1 MSTLPPTGTKVIAE
15 RVVDK
20 RIEPQPNPVY
30 ISTVGPQQNQYY
42 RINASGK
49 SNSYITFNNLTTLG
63 ADRAY
68 LDTFELEITARVRF
82 TCHPD
87 YSSGLKYVD
96 STAVNQG
103 MVQTDPITT
112 VDAIQEPNS
121 DLWTFDS
128 FPFNKC
134 CEEIRVNVNGG
145 AFFSTPLTYLRAKER
160 YWDEKK
166 INDAYG
172 NICPCNKPWAAN
184 EMGITNSNTS
194 APKKY
199 ARVRLWGVNTGYAV
213 NSTGPTGSSNNDS
226 FVPPDNTTDFV
237 VYPAGA
243 ARDARTYEYTVTW
256 REPIFCSPFSSKIDD
271 TYGRPLYNITSLDI
285 AFNLQNLT
293 NMIRCVADGVQ
304 SYDVDLQDVNL
315 LYQVMTLPPTITRPV
330 STVVPYRRFVP
341 YVTEHPNNDT
351 PGAFSPAAGGAPLT
365 TSITSGVY
373 TLNEIPTAIWV
384 FIGTTKNLLQNNPS
398 DGFDASNGHLARGF
412 DVENWIETSGYYAT
426 NGMVAA
432 GVPDPRPTPGK
443 YYQGRRK
450 NGGIGYSTR
459 SLTWSFNKTF
469 CPIDKIS
476 INCANTTQI
485 LNTATPAD
493 LYRIAKANGCQD
505 SFTEW
510 NRDSF
515 NIPHDPFT
523 ASGVKTNH
531 MNPNLNIIDPTTDPN
546 IGFYIPPP
554 RSGTNFIQPR
564 TPNVSPVGSVLRLI
578 PGTDIVLPDQQLIPG
593 ANGNNTVFQVS
604 VDFRIPDGW
613 PANYRKFALWV
624 LFEYVGVA
632 TITPGQCQIEMNP
645 LGSGFEV
652 MQNAPIVSA
661 TTQEKP
667 STVEGSGWLD
677 TLKHDFRAV
686 NNWLKENKVLSTA
699 ASLIPDVGQP
709 LSKLVSWAG
718 YGAPAKKRAAS
729 GGAVMG
735 YGDFC

>member
-42 RINASGK
+42 KINASGK

-87 YSSGLKYVD
+87 YCAGLKYGN
-96 STAVNQG
+96 SAATGRETPAVNF
-103 MVQTDPITT
+103 MTT
-112 VDAIQEPNS
+112 VPAVQEPNP

-166 INDAYG
+166 INEAYG

-184 EMGITNSNTS
+184 ELGITNSNTS

-213 NSTGPTGSSNNDS
+213 NSTGPTGSSNNDAV
-226 FVPPDNTTDFV
+226 VPPDTHTDISLT
-237 VYPAGA
+237 PNQEK
-243 ARDARTYEYTVTW
+243 TWEYVVTW

-285 AFNLQNLT
+285 AFNLQNLG
-293 NMIRCVADGVQ
+293 NMIRCVADGVR
-304 SYDVDLQDVNL
+304 SYDIDLQDVNL

-330 STVVPYRRFVP
+330 STVIPYRRFVP

-351 PGAFSPAAGGAPLT
+351 PGSFPTGAT
-365 TSITSGVY
+365 IRSSITSGVY
-373 TLNEIPTAIWV
+373 TLNEIPTAIWIFV
-384 FIGTTKNLLQNNPS
+384 GTTKNLLQNNPD
-398 DGFDASNGHLARGF
+398 DGFDAAHGHLARGF
-412 DVENWIETSGYYAT
+412 DVENWIEDSGYYV
-426 NGMVAA
+426 NQGMIDR
-432 GVPDPRPTPGK
+432 GVPNSIGAGNF
-443 YYQGRRK
+443 YQAHRK
-450 NGGIGYSTR
+450 NGGLGYSGN

-515 NIPHDPFT
+515 NIPHNPYSC
-523 ASGVKTNH
+523 SGVRSQH
-531 MNPNLNIIDPTTDPN
+531 VNPTYGGDVNST
-546 IGFYIPPP
+546 FYIPPA
-554 RSGTNFIQPR
+554 RSEGSAYVQPR
-564 TPNVSPVGSVLRLI
+564 IPNVSPVGSVLRLV

-613 PANYRKFALWV
+613 PVNYRKFALWV

-661 TTQEKP
+661 SATEKP
-667 STVEGSGWLD
+667 STVEGSGWID

-699 ASLIPDVGQP
+699 ASFIPDIGQP